1 MVGKKITQN
10 NKSTIL
16 AKKFLLEI
24 KESGYL
30 TTLHNYSLFIFGS
43 GYNTEKYYQSVFK
56 KQPAYS
62 LLNLRFKG
70 KTESFLPENA
80 WKEYGAEV
88 FSAYLNNTASIIKTQ
103 KNFYNNF
110 PAINSRYNKYT
121 YDFIA
126 NQEEKKLLPILG
138 DTFDL
143 FWTTNAWSH
152 FSVYFD
158 LDLCY
163 LVAQKVYPKL
173 SRSELE
179 VIWHEATDMVA
190 ESFDKQ
196 QKRDILA
203 YLIKNGNDKNLIE
216 HCQYFFTTYKRI
228 FSLKETEREIKKTY
242 NKFLKNPA
250 LAKIEI
256 KQMDAEKLVKE
267 KSFKIW
273 RAKLSPVQK
282 KIVDFCQIVMHVR
295 DERKNHF
302 AKGITTTWRIAEK
315 IFKTAGV
322 DEKLIENVIP
332 LEELTKGSAYISTI
346 KKTLIKRE
354 KGYAVYVPYKGKKQI
369 AYNNLVQE
377 YKTINKYIIE
387 EEEKNTQEI
396 KGQIG
401 NKGIARGI
409 VRIVKSPVHFHLFKN
424 NEILVTGMTRPEYVP
439 LMRKAKAVITDE
451 GGITCHAAIVSREL
465 NKPCIIGTRFATR
478 VLHDGDLVEAD
489 ANQGIVRILKCK

>member
-1 MVGKKITQN
+1 
-10 NKSTIL
+10 
-16 AKKFLLEI
+16 
-24 KESGYL
+24 
-30 TTLHNYSLFIFGS
+30 
-43 GYNTEKYYQSVFK
+43 
-56 KQPAYS
+56 
-62 LLNLRFKG
+62 
-70 KTESFLPENA
+70 
-80 WKEYGAEV
+80 
-88 FSAYLNNTASIIKTQ
+88 
-103 KNFYNNF
+103 
-110 PAINSRYNKYT
+110 
-121 YDFIA
+121 
-126 NQEEKKLLPILG
+126 
-138 DTFDL
+138 
-143 FWTTNAWSH
+143 
-152 FSVYFD
+152 
-158 LDLCY
+158 
-163 LVAQKVYPKL
+163 
-173 SRSELE
+173 
-179 VIWHEATDMVA
+179 
-190 ESFDKQ
+190 
-196 QKRDILA
+196 
-203 YLIKNGNDKNLIE
+203 
-216 HCQYFFTTYKRI
+216 
-228 FSLKETEREIKKTY
+228 
-242 NKFLKNPA
+242 
-250 LAKIEI
+250 
-256 KQMDAEKLVKE
+256 
-267 KSFKIW
+267 
-273 RAKLSPVQK
+273 LSPVQK